1 MLLNNAFGWLRRMTG
16 RYLWVACVA
25 AFALSSAVQA
35 QEIEARLYSNAPINY
50 NFLGVGF
57 TQVTT
62 NKFQLNT

>member
-1 MLLNNAFGWLRRMTG
+1 MTG
-16 RYLWVACVA
+16 RYLWAVCVA
-25 AFALSSAVQA
+25 GLVFGGVVQA

-62 NKFQLNT
+62 NKFQLNTEVLPN